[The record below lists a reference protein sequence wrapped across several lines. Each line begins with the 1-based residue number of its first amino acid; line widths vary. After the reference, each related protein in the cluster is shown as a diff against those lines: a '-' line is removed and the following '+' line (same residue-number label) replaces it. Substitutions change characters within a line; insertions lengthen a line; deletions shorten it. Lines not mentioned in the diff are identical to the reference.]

1 MMLKL
6 KSATSACALL
16 ACAVMLQGCDRSG
29 NDAREDAQEQAEG
42 DFAPVTVKHKLG
54 TTVVSSPPQRVAALD
69 MNEVDFLDQL
79 GVPIAGMPKDF
90 IPGFLAKYRDDD
102 TIADLGS
109 IVQPN
114 TEKVYGLRPD
124 LVLISSLHANQYE
137 ALSQIAPTI
146 SFDVDYQDT
155 GSDYFDTA
163 KDHLLTLGRIF
174 GREELARRKADQLE
188 AIIVEARD
196 TIADR
201 PEKALILMHNAGAYR
216 FMGVNS
222 RYGFVHEALGVS
234 PASDEDAESLHGLPV
249 SSEFIQQADPDIIY
263 LIDRT
268 AVMEHRAGMSAA
280 TMDNPLIRATKAWK
294 NKRVIFV
301 DPEAWYVTGA
311 GPTSIGIV
319 IDDVLKGYADSRGA
333 AD

>member
-1 MMLKL
+1 MILTIKG
-6 KSATSACALL
+6 AASACALL
-16 ACAVMLQGCDRSG
+16 ACAVLLHGCG
-29 NDAREDAQEQAEG
+29 GAGDAQQHDDAAQTQG
-42 DFAPVTVKHKLG
+42 GFAPVAVAHALG
-54 TTVVSSPPQRVAALD
+54 TTAVNSLPQRVAALD

-90 IPGFLAKYRDDD
+90 IPAFLAKYREDE
-102 TIADLGS
+102 TITDLGS

-114 TEKVYGLRPD
+114 MEKVYALRPD
-124 LVLISSLHANQYE
+124 LLLISSLHANQYD
-137 ALSQIAPTI
+137 ALSHIAPTI
-146 SFDVDYQDT
+146 PFDVDYQDT
-155 GSDYFDTA
+155 GSDYFETIKA
-163 KDHLLTLGRIF
+163 HLLTLGRIF
-174 GREELARRKADQLE
+174 GREELARRKADQLD
-188 AIIVEARD
+188 AKIAEARD
-196 TIADR
+196 AIAGR

-234 PASDEDAESLHGLPV
+234 PASEEDAESLHGLPV

-268 AVMEHRAGMSAA
+268 AVMEHRAGMSVA

-311 GPTSIGIV
+311 GPTSLGIV
-319 IDDVLKGYADSRGA
+319 IDDVLRGYGDGGVATD
-333 AD
+333 